1 MRHATASA
9 RTASSRVNGCSGG
22 TAPGR
27 SGRIPSCPDAA
38 NTALFPLPPIA
49 ATSAL
54 LRGRMAGV
62 RPPTATPLSQGA
74 GTSPDVRHTD
84 GYARSVSESQPRAP
98 CCASMGVAR
107 AAFCGLMVAMQALG
121 AGAAEGPAP
130 QQENAGSGGLPVWSS
145 DGQWIAFRS
154 NRGGSWA
161 IYAVHPTFPQSNQ
174 ALAGAGGWRL
184 KGLVSRRAP

>member
-9 RTASSRVNGCSGG
+9 QTASSRVNGCSGG

-38 NTALFPLPPIA
+38 NTAPFPLPPIA

-84 GYARSVSESQPRAP
+84 GFARSVSESQPRAP
-98 CCASMGVAR
+98 CCASIGAAK
-107 AAFCGLMVAMQALG
+107 AAFCGLMVAIQALG

-130 QQENAGSGGLPVWSS
+130 QQANGGSDRLPVWSL
-145 DGQWIAFRS
+145 DGQWIASRFD
-154 NRGGSWA
+154 RGGGWA
-161 IYAVHPTFPQSNQ
+161 ICAIRPTFPQSNQ
-174 ALAGAGGWRL
+174 ARAGAGG
-184 KGLVSRRAP
+184 